1 MAMETTNYPQT
12 LTHQPITKC
21 CIKFQSRATQI
32 SLLHRNIHI
41 SALPGAVE
49 VIVKEIQWKGRAYA
63 KENTQV
69 SDE

>member
-21 CIKFQSRATQI
+21 CTKFQSRATQI

-41 SALPGAVE
+41 STLPGAVE
-49 VIVKEIQWKGRAYA
+49 VRGKKLNVKEIQWKGRAYT
-63 KENTQV
+63 KENT
-69 SDE
+69 